1 MNDLVSMISEQNLGV
16 NLASEHGN
24 FVTRYEPLLYALL
37 LHTVAIQVLI
47 ALKGCSTKLEKL
59 F

>member
-1 MNDLVSMISEQNLGV
+1 MISEQNLGV